1 MTSIEIFADV
11 FILTGEGTDPTN
23 LDFTFYTH
31 EKATYN
37 GAGVV
42 MQREYYMTYDD
53 VSGTFSDLAVM
64 VTYVYTYNSD
74 DILVKREE
82 NIDWYLTGGT
92 IGISK
97 QLIRVYETSK

>member
-31 EKATYN
+31 EKTISD
-37 GAGVV
+37 GSGLITR
-42 MQREYYMTYDD
+42 REYYMTYDD
-53 VSGTFSDLAVM
+53 VDGTFSDLAVM
-64 VTYVYTYNSD
+64 VTYDYTYNSD
-74 DILVKREE
+74 GILIRRDE

-97 QLIRVYETSK
+97 QIIRVYETSK